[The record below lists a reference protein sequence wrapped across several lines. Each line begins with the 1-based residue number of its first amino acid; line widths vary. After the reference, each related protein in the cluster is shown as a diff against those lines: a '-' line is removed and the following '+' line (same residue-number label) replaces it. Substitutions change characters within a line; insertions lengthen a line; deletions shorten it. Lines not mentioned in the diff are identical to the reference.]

1 MGKKK
6 TSTKK
11 AAAPAPVE
19 SLSRLSAPEL
29 PSHLLEELAVH
40 TGQASA
46 IEAEAAVPVP
56 KKASSE
62 RSEIP
67 DAEPEDSAADAAV
80 DDIVRQEGDQILAD
94 ADEATAGPEPQKRRG
109 FWRSIGHFFAAWWRN
124 KIARTITILIILAA
138 IAAAAVIPT
147 SRYFVLNFAG
157 VRSTSSVRV
166 IDTTT
171 RLPLKNVTVSVG
183 SQKALTDS
191 NGVATVKDIR
201 LGKQTVTIKRI
212 AFAPIKQQVTIG
224 WGSNPLGEFLLKATG
239 VQYRITAKDYVS
251 GKPIVGAEATSGEAV
266 ARSDD
271 DGIITLTLEEVGT
284 PTIDVSI
291 SAAEYRTEPMT
302 ITADTEAV
310 NDSILVPSARTVFVS
325 HQSGRYD
332 VVSMY
337 LDGKDRKI
345 ELQGT
350 GRENK
355 NIGLVSNTS
364 GSQAAVVSTRDDLRD
379 DDGFLLSTLTVLDLE
394 KGTKQTVSHAEHI
407 QLVDW
412 TTNNLVFVEAS
423 AGASAANANRYRI
436 VSYDFNANKRTQLAS
451 ANQFNN
457 ITSIHGT
464 IYYAVSSTDPHATA
478 AFFRIKPDGTN
489 RQTVF
494 SQEAWTVL
502 RTGYE
507 SLLLQSPDSWYSYTA
522 DGSPQ
527 KSIPPT
533 SYQSRRYVDGSNN
546 KSLWIDVRAG
556 QSVLHAYDPQTKKDQ
571 EVLGKPGLSYPVRWL
586 NAHTVIYRIA
596 TDHEVA
602 DYAVSASGGTTRKIT
617 DTVSSYGFSN

>member
-19 SLSRLSAPEL
+19 SSSRLSAPEL
-29 PSHLLEELAVH
+29 PSHLLAELAVH
-40 TGQASA
+40 NGQVSA
-46 IEAEAAVPVP
+46 DTSAAANADARKTP
-56 KKASSE
+56 SE
-62 RSEIP
+62 QPEMP
-67 DAEPEDSAADAAV
+67 NAEPADPIADAAV
-80 DDIVRQEGDQILAD
+80 DDIVREEGNQILAD
-94 ADEATAGPEPQKRRG
+94 ADEATAESMPEKPRG

-124 KIARTITILIILAA
+124 KTARTITILIILAA
-138 IAAAAVIPT
+138 IAAVAVIPT
-147 SRYFVLNFAG
+147 SRYLVLNFAG

-166 IDTTT
+166 IDNTT

-191 NGVATVKDIR
+191 NGVARVKDIR
-201 LGKQTVTIKRI
+201 LGKQTVIIKRI

-224 WGSNPLGEFLLKATG
+224 WGSNPLGEFLLEATG
-239 VQYRITAKDYVS
+239 VQYRIAAKDYVS

-271 DGIITLTLEEVGT
+271 DGIITLTLEEVDT
-284 PTIDVSI
+284 PTLDVSI

-325 HQSGRYD
+325 HQNGRYD

-355 NIGLVSNTS
+355 NIGLVSNAS
-364 GSQAAVVSTRDDLRD
+364 GSQAAVVSTRDDRRD

-407 QLVDW
+407 QLIDW

-457 ITSIHGT
+457 ITSIHGM

-494 SQEAWTVL
+494 NQEAWTVL
-502 RTGYE
+502 RTGYD

-522 DGSPQ
+522 DGSAQ
-527 KSIPPT
+527 KSVPPT
-533 SYQSRRYVDGSNN
+533 SYQSRRYADGPDK
-546 KSLWIDVRAG
+546 KSLWVDVRAG
-556 QSVLHAYDPQTKKDQ
+556 QSVLHAYDSQTKKDQ
-571 EVLGKPGLSYPVRWL
+571 EVLGKLGLSYPVRWL
-586 NAHTVIYRIA
+586 NAYTVIYRVA

-602 DYAVSASGGTTRKIT
+602 DYAVSVSGGTTRKIT